1 MRKTISIELPSHVIE
16 WLEFLKAS
24 DDDASR
30 ANALPPDSTV
40 EKEAAFQIEV
50 AYMQACAAGRVPAV
64 IMDDKIPF

>member
-1 MRKTISIELPSHVIE
+1 MPTISIELPSHIIE

-24 DDDASR
+24 DDEASL

-50 AYMQACAAGRVPAV
+50 AYMQACADGRVPAE
-64 IMDDKIPF
+64 IREDGIPF